1 MLVCMRKIYSLPGS
15 PFCRAAV
22 AGLGLLTVTLSAAA
36 QSNPAAPPAT
46 RPAPAGSGQ
55 PGGIGGPPVGQQQQQ
70 ELQQRQQEMQ
80 QTAQQQQM
88 QRPPAGPPSPAPA
101 GAGQMAPAGQGAP
114 SPGGPGTLGEPS
126 GTTTPPAQV
135 GNAAPRG
142 GTMMGTPTGAART
155 LAVAPATLS
164 LPEAMTIGLKN
175 NLTTL
180 LATERATEARALRQQ
195 VRSFLLPN
203 ITGTA
208 YQQNR
213 TLNLVAQ
220 GLVPSGSQDMMGGGT
235 GGGTG
240 GTAPPL
246 IPSFVG
252 PFNTFDAR
260 LNFSQALLNIAALRQ
275 YKSSAAAVRVAD
287 LTAELAR
294 EQVATFVALAY
305 LTAQR
310 GSLDVRAARAD
321 LVLAEALRQLAQKQ
335 RDAGIANGIDVVRA
349 EVRASQ
355 QRLRLAQAE
364 ASATQDRLD
373 LERAVGLPQG
383 SATVLTDTLAAR
395 AEAVPT
401 VEQALAPA
409 QAARLDARIAE
420 QTIAQKE
427 LDRRARAAARYP
439 IISAAGDYGQSAVT
453 PFKNDRITR
462 TYGVT
467 LSVPVFDGG
476 YVGGRVKAA
485 LSEQRQ
491 AELELGNTRGQVEQ
505 DVRQALIG
513 WNLAAAQVRAADE
526 QLTLADLELA
536 LATQRFRAGVA
547 DNLEVLQAQAALA
560 NARAL
565 RVQALAQYG
574 AARLNFAAATG
585 TAQSFRL

>member
-1 MLVCMRKIYSLPGS
+1 MRNLFFPPGRYY
-15 PFCRAAV
+15 RAA
-22 AGLGLLTVTLSAAA
+22 ATSLGLLAVTLSAAA
-36 QSNPAAPPAT
+36 QSNPAAPQAT
-46 RPAPAGSGQ
+46 RPAQAGSGQ
-55 PGGIGGPPVGQQQQQ
+55 AGGFGGPPVGQQQQQ
-70 ELQQRQQEMQ
+70 ELQQRQQQIQ
-80 QTAQQQQM
+80 QTSQGQQM
-88 QRPPAGPPSPAPA
+88 QRSPAAPSNPMPT

-114 SPGGPGTLGEPS
+114 SPGGTGTVGEPS
-126 GTTTPPAQV
+126 GTTTPQASF
-135 GNAAPRG
+135 GGAPRG
-142 GTMMGTPTGAART
+142 GGMMGASTGAARV
-155 LAVAPATLS
+155 LAVAPAQLS
-164 LPEAMTIGLKN
+164 LPQAMAIGLEN

-203 ITGTA
+203 LNGTA

-220 GLVPSGSQDMMGGGT
+220 GLAPAGGGQEMMGTGT
-235 GGGTG
+235 GGGMG
-240 GTAPPL
+240 GGAAAAPT

-260 LNFSQALLNIAALRQ
+260 LNFSQALLNLAAMRE
-275 YKSSAAAVRVAD
+275 YKSSTAAVRVAD

-310 GSLDVRAARAD
+310 GALEVRAARAD
-321 LVLAEALRQLAQKQ
+321 LVLAAALRQLAQKQ
-335 RDAGIANGIDVVRA
+335 RDAGVADGIDVVRA
-349 EVRASQ
+349 EVRESQ
-355 QRLRLAQAE
+355 QRLRLVQAE

-383 SATVLTDTLAAR
+383 SATALTDTLVAR

-427 LDRRARAAARYP
+427 MDRRARAAARYP

-453 PFKNDRITR
+453 PFKSDRITR

-513 WNLAAAQVRAADE
+513 WNLAAAQVQAADE
-526 QLTLADLELA
+526 QLALAGRELA

>member
-1 MLVCMRKIYSLPGS
+1 M
-15 PFCRAAV
+15 
-22 AGLGLLTVTLSAAA
+22 TLSAAA
-36 QSNPAAPPAT
+36 QSNPAAPAAT
-46 RPAPAGSGQ
+46 RPGAAGSGQ

-70 ELQQRQQEMQ
+70 ELQQRQQQMQ
-80 QTAQQQQM
+80 QTAQEQQM
-88 QRPPAGPPSPAPA
+88 QRPPAGPPSPASG
-101 GAGQMAPAGQGAP
+101 GAGQPAPAGQGAP
-114 SPGGPGTLGEPS
+114 SPGGTGTLGEPS

-135 GNAAPRG
+135 GSAPRSG
-142 GTMMGTPTGAART
+142 NLMGTPTGAART

-164 LPEAMTIGLKN
+164 LSEAMTIGLEN

-220 GLVPSGSQDMMGGGT
+220 GLAPSGGPDMMGGGM
-235 GGGTG
+235 GGGP
-240 GTAPPL
+240 AAAPL

-260 LNFSQALLNIAALRQ
+260 LNFSQALLNIVALRQ

-305 LTAQR
+305 LNAQR

-321 LVLAEALRQLAQKQ
+321 LALAEALRQLAQKQ

-373 LERAVGLPQG
+373 LARAVGLPQG
-383 SATVLTDTLAAR
+383 NTTVLTDTLAAR

-439 IISAAGDYGQSAVT
+439 VISAAGDYGQSAVT
-453 PFKNDRITR
+453 PFKSDRATR
-462 TYGVT
+462 TYGVI

-476 YVGGRVKAA
+476 YIGGRVKAA

-526 QLTLADLELA
+526 QLTLADRELA